1 MHRREVL
8 RLLGT
13 GTVLQLAP
21 TELFA
26 VLREMRALIQTPSSP
41 RTLNPHQY
49 ATVKTMAELIIPRTE
64 TPGATDVSAA
74 DFVDLMLTEWCEES
88 ERSRFLAGINDV
100 DSRTTKLF
108 GKNFVDCS
116 ATQQGD
122 TLARLGAEMAE
133 EHHSGRTPAL
143 TGRGAK
149 PAQNFYAMLRQI
161 TLTAYYTSEAG
172 ATKELHFEL
181 IPGMYEGC
189 SHVPAVKEAPE
200 QK

>member
-1 MHRREVL
+1 MQRREVL

-13 GTVLQLAP
+13 GTILQLAP

-26 VLREMRALIQTPSSP
+26 VLREMRDLVQTPASP
-41 RTLNPHQY
+41 RTLNLHQY
-49 ATVKTMAELIIPRTE
+49 ATVKAMAELIIPRTE

-74 DFVDLMLTEWCEES
+74 DFVDLMLTEWYQDS
-88 ERSRFLAGINDV
+88 ERSRFLAGVNDV
-100 DSRTTKLF
+100 DSRATKLF
-108 GKNFVDCS
+108 GKNFVECS

-122 TLARLGAEMAE
+122 ILSALGAEMAE
-133 EHHSGRTPAL
+133 EHHSGRMPAL
-143 TGRGAK
+143 TGRGAR
-149 PAQNFYAMLRQI
+149 PAQNFYAMLRQL

-172 ATKELHFEL
+172 ATKALHFEL

-189 SHVPAVKEAPE
+189 SHVPAVKEDPD

>member
-26 VLREMRALIQTPSSP
+26 VLREMRDLVQVSASP
-41 RTLNPHQY
+41 RTLNAHQY

-64 TPGATDVSAA
+64 TPGATDIGAA

-88 ERSRFLAGINDV
+88 DRSRFLAGINDV
-100 DSRTTKLF
+100 DFWATKHF
-108 GKNFVDCS
+108 AKNFIECS
-116 ATQQGD
+116 ATQQGEI
-122 TLARLGAEMAE
+122 LSRLGAEMTE
-133 EHHSGRTPAL
+133 ENHGGRTPAL
-143 TGRGAK
+143 IGRGAK
-149 PAQNFYAMLRQI
+149 PAQNFYAMLRQL

-189 SHVPAVKEAPE
+189 SHVPAAKEDPE